1 MRILVA
7 FEDEYRVYRGV
18 IAVAIRLQRPRAEV
32 VVVDLYALGDEVVR
46 FDPHL
51 VICSQPNTVDPGGR
65 PAWVELPVDPTRPA
79 RACVGGR
86 YSESRNPLLDELLSI
101 IDDVERLVGTERRPK
116 GC

>member
-7 FEDEYRVYRGV
+7 FEDEYRAYRGV
-18 IAVAIRLQRPRAEV
+18 IAAAIRVFRPRAEV
-32 VVVDLYALGDEVVR
+32 VVVGLYALGDEVAR

-51 VICSQPNTVDPGGR
+51 VICNQPNTVDPGGR
-65 PAWVELPVDPTRPA
+65 SAWVELPVDPTRPA

-101 IDDVERLVGTERRPK
+101 IDDVERLVGTEREPT